1 MVTHPLLEK
10 LGQLKWD
17 GMKVAL
23 QEQLQQA
30 SIDSLS
36 FEDRLLLMLE
46 REITQRNHRRLQ
58 LRLKQAKLKQQTAC
72 IEDIDFKAGRG
83 LDKSQILSLAACQ
96 WVREHHNILLVG
108 ATGTGKTYLACALAH
123 KACLEGF
130 SSAYLRL
137 PRLFQELL
145 IAKGDGRYT
154 RLMQQLAKIDV
165 LILDDWGLNSFNDE
179 NCRDLLEILDDRHRV
194 RSTIVTSQFPIKH
207 WHETLGNPTLADAI
221 LDRLIH
227 NAYKIEL
234 RGESLRK
241 KSQPIIDE
249 KLAFNEGI
257 SE

>member
-1 MVTHPLLEK
+1 MITHPLLEK
-10 LGQLKWD
+10 LSQLKCD
-17 GMKVAL
+17 GMKAAL

-30 SIDSLS
+30 DMDSLS
-36 FEDRLLLMLE
+36 FEERLLLMLE

-58 LRLKQAKLKQQTAC
+58 ARLKQAKLKQQTAC
-72 IEDIDFKAGRG
+72 IENIDFKSSRG
-83 LDKSQILSLAACQ
+83 LDKLQILSLSACQ

-130 SSAYLRL
+130 SATYVRL

-154 RLMQQLAKIDV
+154 RLMQQLAKTDV
-165 LILDDWGLNSFNDE
+165 LILDDWGLNSFTDD
-179 NCRDLLEILDDRHRV
+179 NCRDLLEILDDRHQV
-194 RSTIVTSQFPIKH
+194 RSTMITSQLPVKN
-207 WHETLGNPTLADAI
+207 WYETLGNPTLADAI

-234 RGESLRK
+234 KGESLRK
-241 KSQPIIDE
+241 KSPTVIDE
-249 KLAFNEGI
+249 KLAFTE
-257 SE
+257 